1 MINTIIIEGRL
12 TADPK
17 LRYTSQGTP
26 VANFRLAS
34 NRPYKNAQGDYEADF
49 VDVVVWRKMAEAVGN
64 NLSKGRLVSVQGRFQ
79 TRQYDD
85 QSGTRRT
92 AYEIMAQQVNF
103 LEKKAGGL
111 STAPTESETE
121 EAAFPDDL
129 PF

>member
-12 TADPK
+12 TADPE

-34 NRPYKNAQGDYEADF
+34 NRPYKNAKGDYEADF
-49 VDVVVWRKMAEAVGN
+49 FNVVTWRKMAEVVGN
-64 NLSKGRLVSVQGRFQ
+64 NLSKGRLISVQGRLQ

-85 QSGTRRT
+85 QSGNHRT
-92 AYEIMAQQVNF
+92 VYEIMAQQVNF
-103 LEKKAGGL
+103 LEKKAGGS
-111 STAPTESETE
+111 STAPTDSETE
-121 EAAFPDDL
+121 ETAFPDDL